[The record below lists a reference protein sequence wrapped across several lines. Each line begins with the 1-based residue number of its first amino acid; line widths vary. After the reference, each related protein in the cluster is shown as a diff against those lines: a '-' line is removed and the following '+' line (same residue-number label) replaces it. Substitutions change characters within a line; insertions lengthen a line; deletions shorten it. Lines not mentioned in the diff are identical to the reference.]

1 MADEKVMGYFDAE
14 EWELV
19 ADAPAIAGI
28 YTALGSKNEISDK
41 EWEALGAALD
51 PENVP
56 DSDQLL
62 KAALRETYNAV
73 NAALASKTP
82 PALVLGDVDMTNPD
96 ALRQAVLQYFRRVNT
111 ALSDVA
117 ITPRTH
123 YKSSILLVGQ
133 KVAEAQAEGGFLG
146 IGARDISAGE
156 VQALKDVAGA
166 LGYDTGANSEWSQT
180 ILVPAASFRVGGMT
194 Q

>member
-1 MADEKVMGYFDAE
+1 MAEEQVMGYFDAD
-14 EWELV
+14 EWKLV
-19 ADAPAIAGI
+19 SAAPATAGI

-51 PENVP
+51 PESVP

-62 KAALRETYNAV
+62 KAAMRETYDAV

-82 PALVLGDVDMTNPD
+82 PTLMLGEVDMTNPD
-96 ALRQAVLQYFRRVNT
+96 ALRQAVLSYFRRVNT
-111 ALSDVA
+111 ALSDVPV
-117 ITPRTH
+117 TPRTN
-123 YKSSILLVGQ
+123 YKNSILLVGQ
-133 KVAEAQAEGGFLG
+133 KVAESQAEGGFLG

-156 VQALKDVAGA
+156 IQALKDVAGA
-166 LGYDTGANSEWSQT
+166 LGFDTSVNSEWSQR
-180 ILVPAASFRVGGMT
+180 ILVPAATFRTGGMP